1 MPFSSTLEYQ
11 RHAPTVTT
19 ATTAPSAPVV
29 VLLHGLFGHISNLNQ
44 CANALRALGFETIRI
59 SLPGHGHSPL
69 KQLFDFIETAQQL
82 EQLRQ
87 HLEIEQWSL
96 VGHSLGG
103 KVAMTYAQCYPKACQ
118 ALVVAD
124 IAPAAYER
132 RHDVV
137 LNALSQ
143 FNLKTVTQRSDAI
156 SQLERAGVDAGT
168 AAFICKHLIRQA
180 DSSQTPHFSW
190 QLAIPALVE
199 SYPAIIAALPTQP
212 PYLGPVLLL
221 KGQLS
226 DYLQDHHRAAILAR
240 FPQAKAHIIAGAG
253 HMLHIEKAAQFNAT
267 VGRFLLQHLATETQ
281 TADRNA
287 NK

>member
-11 RHAPTVTT
+11 RHAPT

-44 CANALRALGFETIRI
+44 CANALRTLGFETLSI

-69 KQLFDFIETAQQL
+69 EQSFDFIDTAQQL

-87 HLEIEQWSL
+87 HLDIKKWSL

-103 KVAMTYAQCYPKACQ
+103 KVAMTYAQCYPNACQ

-124 IAPAAYER
+124 IAPVAYER
-132 RHDVV
+132 RHDVI
-137 LNALSQ
+137 LKALSQ
-143 FNLKTVTQRSDAI
+143 FNLQAVTQRSDAI
-156 SQLERAGVDAGT
+156 RQLEHAGVDAGT
-168 AAFICKHLIRQA
+168 AAFICKHLVRHA
-180 DSSQTPHFSW
+180 TPFQTPAFSW
-190 QLAIPALVE
+190 QLAIPTLVE

-221 KGQLS
+221 KGQRS

-240 FPQAKAHIIAGAG
+240 FPKAKAHIIAGAG
-253 HMLHIEKAAQFNAT
+253 HMLHVEKTAQFNTT
-267 VGRFLLQHLATETQ
+267 VGRFLLQHVATETQ
-281 TADRNA
+281 TAA
-287 NK
+287 MGSNK